1 MSETESTQPNKS
13 KIQTLSSMTVAEL
26 KKYLQIRGVTVN
38 GYLKLALLEIAQAVE
53 KMMLP
58 VEPTM
63 NIQMKEARK
72 IPLLLIVLSMS
83 VKSLSNLSYNVVNHF
98 TDLPPFGLYDIFNY
112 LIYYSTKYDKQG
124 LAAYKSFDD
133 YKLFDEGYVESLLKA
148 TLEGNMHLFVGKVR
162 PAMKDKTDD
171 GKKFY
176 ETWFVSFSQPFKVS

>member
-1 MSETESTQPNKS
+1 MS
-13 KIQTLSSMTVAEL
+13 VAEL

-58 VEPTM
+58 VEPPVM

-83 VKSLSNLSYNVVNHF
+83 AKSLSNLSYNVVNDF
-98 TDLPPFGLYDIFNY
+98 TELPPFGLYDIFNY
-112 LIYYSTKYDKQG
+112 LVYYSTKYDRQG

-133 YKLFDEGYVESLLKA
+133 YRLFDEGYVESLLKA

-176 ETWFVSFSQPFKVS
+176 ETCFLSFSQPFKVS

>member
-1 MSETESTQPNKS
+1 MRERCLKL
-13 KIQTLSSMTVAEL
+13 TLFGLTKKNVA
-26 KKYLQIRGVTVN
+26 VN

-58 VEPTM
+58 VEPII

-72 IPLLLIVLSMS
+72 IGLPLLLIVLSMS
-83 VKSLSNLSYNVVNHF
+83 VKSLSYNVVNDF
-98 TDLPPFGLYDIFNY
+98 TDSPPFGMYDIFNY
-112 LIYYSTKYDKQG
+112 LIYYSTKHDKQG
-124 LAAYKSFDD
+124 LAAYKS
-133 YKLFDEGYVESLLKA
+133 

-176 ETWFVSFSQPFKVS
+176 

>member
-1 MSETESTQPNKS
+1 
-13 KIQTLSSMTVAEL
+13 MTVTEL
-26 KKYLQIRGVTVN
+26 KKYLQIRGVAVN
-38 GYLKLALLEIAQAVE
+38 GYLKPALLEIAQAVE

-58 VEPTM
+58 VEPIM

-72 IPLLLIVLSMS
+72 IPLLLIVLSIS
-83 VKSLSNLSYNVVNHF
+83 VKSLSYNVVNDF
-98 TDLPPFGLYDIFNY
+98 TDSLPFGMYDIFNY

-133 YKLFDEGYVESLLKA
+133 YQLFDEGYVESLLKA

-171 GKKFY
+171 RKKFY
-176 ETWFVSFSQPFKVS
+176 ETWFLSFSQRFRVS